1 MVTSQ
6 LHPTHFQTIPISSL
20 ILTTRRSNSVVVL
33 LDLETLVVTTSGD
46 HGFLTGDAV
55 IYKPGVIKSTTIS
68 PDGITIT
75 TETESK
81 FENVDEN
88 VYYIKRESSTSFKLA
103 RSRS

>member
-1 MVTSQ
+1 MA
-6 LHPTHFQTIPISSL
+6 
-20 ILTTRRSNSVVVL
+20 
-33 LDLETLVVTTSGD
+33 TSGD

-103 RSRS
+103 RSRADIFSKKFVSLVGEVADNEVI